1 MQAIKVSRSFAS
13 NLTIGAGAGIGA
25 YISLNPQ
32 DTDSFASDFG
42 NTFQL
47 FRLDSA
53 MIRWTPGFTNFP
65 LTSGSALAP
74 HPMYTAFSSTVAAA
88 PTTLSQL
95 LQYGTL
101 KVRTLVD
108 PWSQNVS
115 SPSVTMSAYHSGSSA
130 YSYVPARS
138 QWFAVGSP
146 SPQFNGMLVWVDDC
160 GVGASTFLGQFTITL
175 HFTLKGL
182 I

>member
-1 MQAIKVSRSFAS
+1 MQAIKVQRSFAS
-13 NLTIGAGAGIGA
+13 SLTIGAGAGVGA
-25 YISLNPQ
+25 YLSLNPQ

-53 MIRWTPGFTNFP
+53 TIRWTPGFTNFP
-65 LTSGSALAP
+65 LTSGSAIAP
-74 HPMYTAFSSTVAAA
+74 HPMHTAFSSTVAAA
-88 PTTLSQL
+88 PTTLGQM

-101 KVRTLVD
+101 RVRQLVQ
-108 PWSQNVS
+108 PWSQLVS
-115 SPSVTMSAYHSGSSA
+115 SPSVTMTGYHSGSAA
-130 YSYVPARS
+130 YSYVPS
-138 QWFAVGSP
+138 KTQWFAVGSP
-146 SPQFNGMLVWVDDC
+146 SLQFNGMLIWVDDC
-160 GVGASTFLGQFTITL
+160 GVGASTYLGQFTVTL